1 MQYVSN
7 KADMNNL
14 PVSFKSSFYISLH
27 LSETEVN
34 KNKTWRRNASD
45 KFEIKRMLRFKN
57 IFLVWLAKVYRCF
70 FICGMQE
77 DEDRLCV
84 KEIPTHDL
92 TDVTLER
99 FKHTDLT
106 FPWSFRL
113 YHVIYWVKDTFR
125 NPFVTLSFISV
136 LVSLKHMQE

>member
-14 PVSFKSSFYISLH
+14 PVSFESYFYISLH

-57 IFLVWLAKVYRCF
+57 IFLV
-70 FICGMQE
+70 
-77 DEDRLCV
+77 
-84 KEIPTHDL
+84 
-92 TDVTLER
+92 
-99 FKHTDLT
+99 
-106 FPWSFRL
+106 
-113 YHVIYWVKDTFR
+113 
-125 NPFVTLSFISV
+125 
-136 LVSLKHMQE
+136 